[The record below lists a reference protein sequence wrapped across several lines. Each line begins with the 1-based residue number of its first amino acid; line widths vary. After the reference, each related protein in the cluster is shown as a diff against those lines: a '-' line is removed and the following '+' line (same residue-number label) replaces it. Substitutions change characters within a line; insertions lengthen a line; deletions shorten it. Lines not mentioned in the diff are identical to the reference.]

1 MLNYISMSSL
11 SSVTYKSASVIK
23 PFYKDEYATLEL
35 DDSIPCI
42 KLTLDGIPRYSEHY
56 QFVQQKRL
64 ELIRQEVGNYP
75 KLHMLTDSQTA
86 GPVLDEDVQY
96 FKDHVMPAME
106 KMGIKYLAVIMPNSK
121 FTRLSIAEMERAR
134 QSMEV
139 RNFES
144 MREARSW
151 LRKMTTL

>member
-1 MLNYISMSSL
+1 MGSLITALFNTESM
-11 SSVTYKSASVIK
+11 IR

-42 KLTLDGIPRYSEHY
+42 KLVLSGIPRYSEHY

-64 ELIRQEVGNYP
+64 ELIRQEIGNYP
-75 KLHMLTDSQTA
+75 KLHMLTDSRTA
-86 GPVLDEDVQY
+86 GPVLEEDVDY
-96 FKDHVMPAME
+96 FRTNILPAME
-106 KMGIKYLAVIMPNSK
+106 KLGIRYLAVVMPSSK
-121 FTRLSIAEMERAR
+121 FTRLSIKEMEEGAQVMRI
-134 QSMEV
+134 

-144 MREARSW
+144 IREARSW

>member
-1 MLNYISMSSL
+1 MLNYISMPSL

-106 KMGIKYLAVIMPNSK
+106 KMGIKYLAVVMPSSK